1 MTPSYAVLLV
11 EGRKPASERLAP
23 VLGQEYDL
31 TTARTRREALARIDE
46 RHPAVVV
53 LDAPSLRFSRRRFCE
68 TLENNGVDVP
78 VLLLYEGSKA
88 PKGIGA
94 RAYLRHPFSS
104 QKLINRIS
112 WLLPAPDSEVLTAG
126 EVVFDVKRCS
136 VTRGER
142 ESHLTPKQARLLE
155 LFLRHPGE
163 VLSRKFIMR
172 QVWETDFVDD
182 TRTLDVH
189 IHWVRDAIEE
199 DTGSPKYLH
208 TVRGVGYRF
217 HVPSEAD
224 EAH

>member
-1 MTPSYAVLLV
+1 MTSSHAVLLV

-23 VLGQEYDL
+23 ILSREYDL
-31 TTARTRREALARIDE
+31 TTARTRREALARISE

-88 PKGIGA
+88 PKGVGA
-94 RAYLRHPFSS
+94 RAYLRHPFSL
-104 QKLINRIS
+104 QKLMNRIS
-112 WLLPAPDSEVLTAG
+112 WLLPAPDSEELTAG
-126 EVVFDVKRCS
+126 EVVFNVKRRS
-136 VTRGER
+136 VTMGER

-155 LFLRHPGE
+155 LFMRHPGE
-163 VLSRKFIMR
+163 VLSRKFIMK

-189 IHWVRDAIEE
+189 IHWVRQAIEH
-199 DTGSPKYLH
+199 DTGTPKYLH

-217 HVPSEAD
+217 NVPSETD
-224 EAH
+224 EAQ